1 MVIFILSL
9 KNSWSFKSKLYN
21 TKSLSYWVSYA
32 FYLIVLDLCPI
43 LFGPIWYMHCFN
55 DLMNLVDLYIII
67 IHWPSHLLAFVPLD
81 VTDPVPTGKE
91 PHQSSSQ
98 SLLALNVSLTT
109 FLSFFSC
116 LFYDNSFIIII
127 FSFICHKNL
136 KKSNLIFHIDN
147 NNIYKWAKTCI

>member
-1 MVIFILSL
+1 
-9 KNSWSFKSKLYN
+9 
-21 TKSLSYWVSYA
+21 
-32 FYLIVLDLCPI
+32 
-43 LFGPIWYMHCFN
+43 MHCFN

-91 PHQSSSQ
+91 PHQSFSQ

-116 LFYDNSFIIII
+116 FFYDNSFIIII

-147 NNIYKWAKTCI
+147 NNINGQKHVPVYKHILIFYYMYKSFSRYEFEYYL